1 MDDARGFSSE
11 VSNARAFAATGINAA
26 FVQDNHVYTP
36 LLAGTLRGLHYQVP
50 PSAQGKLV
58 RVTRGAI
65 FDVAADIRRGSSTFR
80 NYAHP
85 VFEQR

>member
-1 MDDARGFSSE
+1 MGDARGFSSE

-26 FVQDNHVYTP
+26 FVQDNHVCTP

-58 RVTRGAI
+58 RVTRVRSLMLPSISVADRQPLAI
-65 FDVAADIRRGSSTFR
+65 MHIQF
-80 NYAHP
+80 
-85 VFEQR
+85 